1 MNADNSF
8 RGVFDRT
15 CRRLLQ
21 MVMATDLSPK
31 GVLSPN
37 ELKTTVNSS
46 DMKGAPKQSTRSE
59 RQFKRLLRSK
69 ASNSSP
75 NSVTNNDVQESNCIE
90 HETDSSVRQPGA
102 LAVGEP
108 NHKSEPCQVTQLR
121 QLLLLHLELIQQ
133 QQEQLQMKDR
143 ELNQLKIDKEQLE
156 ARMHRMERRMAVRK
170 RSRNLSNSDQ
180 ECTEEKTK
188 PLAPKSRRLS
198 VEQMIRKKRVPT
210 SFSVVMSSCMSN
222 DLSYDTHMRTEL
234 LYLHNL
240 PEGEKAKPT
249 LNTTAPTADKDVV
262 VPQWQVNVLQPSHPS
277 GSKSA
282 RSSARNV
289 PLTSED
295 QPENIEDDAF
305 IKRHIKQ
312 ELEEKRRKRWDV
324 QRFRELQQHK
334 SLEERNRMREEA
346 RLKGRKSLS
355 KDCTDSEQQTVSP
368 SVEEKS
374 LIYLGSV

>member
-1 MNADNSF
+1 
-8 RGVFDRT
+8 
-15 CRRLLQ
+15 
-21 MVMATDLSPK
+21 
-31 GVLSPN
+31 
-37 ELKTTVNSS
+37 
-46 DMKGAPKQSTRSE
+46 
-59 RQFKRLLRSK
+59 
-69 ASNSSP
+69 
-75 NSVTNNDVQESNCIE
+75 
-90 HETDSSVRQPGA
+90 
-102 LAVGEP
+102 
-108 NHKSEPCQVTQLR
+108 
-121 QLLLLHLELIQQ
+121 
-133 QQEQLQMKDR
+133 
-143 ELNQLKIDKEQLE
+143 
-156 ARMHRMERRMAVRK
+156 MHRMERRMAVRK

-262 VPQWQVNVLQPSHPS
+262 

-368 SVEEKS
+368 SVEEILAVEVSDTVPVSVFGCPVPLFQSREFDIPWFSLERRELQERALREKPKS
-374 LIYLGSV
+374 TRGRGRVRGCGGRGGRGRRGRGCWIRKML